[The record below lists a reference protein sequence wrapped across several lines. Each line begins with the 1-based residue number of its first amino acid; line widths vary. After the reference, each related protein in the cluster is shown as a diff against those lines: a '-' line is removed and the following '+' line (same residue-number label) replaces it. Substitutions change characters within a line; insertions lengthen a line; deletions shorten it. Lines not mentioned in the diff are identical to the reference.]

1 MFLMVY
7 FKSGECARKA
17 RATPPVS
24 FFSKDMGTPNP
35 LGGQGQLV
43 DEPANKVIIPPV
55 SQALGRA
62 TLPADRQAGLAA
74 K

>member
-1 MFLMVY
+1 MSYKRMFLMVY

-43 DEPANKVIIPPV
+43 
-55 SQALGRA
+55 
-62 TLPADRQAGLAA
+62 GLVGDLA
-74 K
+74 KECLDA

>member
-24 FFSKDMGTPNP
+24 FFSKDMETPNP
-35 LGGQGQLV
+35 
-43 DEPANKVIIPPV
+43 
-55 SQALGRA
+55 LGRA
-62 TLPADRQAGLAA
+62 TLPADRQAGLSA